1 MTRITV
7 DVAEEADPLSLEV
20 EALVADSVAEALAE
34 EAEVVEVP
42 VPDSETTAPSQ
53 TNKLLENN

>member
-1 MTRITV
+1 MMRITV

-34 EAEVVEVP
+34 EAGVVEVP